1 MLVFANIGINY
12 EMLSKIKD
20 VFYLLFLEERENELN
35 TNKIV
40 PTFDGWDC

>member
-20 VFYLLFLEERENELN
+20 IFYLLFLEEGENVLN
-35 TNKIV
+35 ANKIA
-40 PTFDGWDC
+40 PTFNGWGC